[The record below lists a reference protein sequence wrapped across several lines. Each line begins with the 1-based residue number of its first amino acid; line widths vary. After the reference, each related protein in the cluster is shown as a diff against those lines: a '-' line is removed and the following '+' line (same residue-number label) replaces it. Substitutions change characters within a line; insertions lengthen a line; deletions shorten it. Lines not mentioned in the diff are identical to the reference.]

1 MMSEKF
7 TVEIISPDKTI
18 IKTETSEVQIPS
30 YEGEMGILKDHI
42 QLITFLRPGII
53 KIKNDNEKEFFVE
66 EGTVEFSNNNLLI
79 LTSKAKDLSNV
90 DKKSLSTLLSEAE
103 KKISDNKLTDKEKY
117 LLSYKIDTLKKINNL
132 LYIFFLKSTITFG
145 SSLGEIHFHSI
156 NSGFLVFKFI
166 SLSSPKYSAINH
178 FCLCPLNRPFQ
189 IIPIKFFGSS
199 YSKKPSN
206 SLRILILIILVSSSS
221 SRFIAEK

>member
-53 KIKNDNEKEFFVE
+53 KIKNNNEKEFFVE

-117 LLSYKIDTLKKINNL
+117 LLSYKIDTLKNIN
-132 LYIFFLKSTITFG
+132 
-145 SSLGEIHFHSI
+145 
-156 NSGFLVFKFI
+156 
-166 SLSSPKYSAINH
+166 
-178 FCLCPLNRPFQ
+178 
-189 IIPIKFFGSS
+189 
-199 YSKKPSN
+199 
-206 SLRILILIILVSSSS
+206 
-221 SRFIAEK
+221 